1 MNKLTFSYQKAV
13 IGLFVFMIMIA
24 VSACGLREEKT
35 PEQWF
40 NFTWSGLAGCD
51 SLSFQ
56 GLAALQRG
64 DEAAKKENISYTG
77 RLNNHREL
85 SIQTVIPQNPSS
97 GRVRTAEAGAFSKS
111 KFKLRWE
118 RGGWRLQSN
127 ENDMMVR
134 GLTRLNPLHQ
144 LEEIKGT
151 SKTITAESGAA
162 RGTKVLRIVLNPSEA
177 TLRMKDR
184 LLEEMSSLGFGL
196 ENKLQKVDASR
207 QDIVE
212 KELNTLWTSGN
223 AKLQKMLEQMNANV
237 VYHLTIDRKTG
248 LPARLTSE
256 TTVDYVT
263 FQGASKHEVLYT
275 DTRFDGYR

>member
-1 MNKLTFSYQKAV
+1 MNKLPFSYQKAI
-13 IGLFVFMIMIA
+13 IGLFVISIMIV

-64 DEAAKKENISYTG
+64 EKPAKKENISYMG
-77 RLNNHREL
+77 RLSDHRQL
-85 SIQTVIPQNPSS
+85 SIQTLIPHNTSS
-97 GRVRTAEAGAFSKS
+97 GRVRTAETGAFSKS
-111 KFKLRWE
+111 EFKLRWE
-118 RGGWRLQSN
+118 KGGWRLQSN

-134 GLTRLNPLHQ
+134 GLTQLNPLHQ

-151 SKTITAESGAA
+151 SKKITAESGAA

-196 ENKLQKVDASR
+196 ENKLQQVDASR
-207 QDIVE
+207 RDVVE

-223 AKLQKMLEQMNANV
+223 DKLQQMLEQMNANV

-263 FQGASKHEVLYT
+263 FQGASQREVLYT